1 MSGEGDDDRTLFG
14 QSRPLQVPPA
24 ADADGQPQT
33 PWPKAPFA
41 PPPPPAADDGD
52 RTLFGTPPQVAP
64 QGQASAPPQ
73 APHMQ
78 NPAPMGA
85 GEDTWLGGRLPPAAP
100 QQPAQYR
107 PAPNQP
113 AAPQADAGNTWFGGP
128 TPQQPPYQPQMQ
140 RPPVQQ
146 PAPYA
151 PPPYQPAR
159 YQPTPPAYPPA
170 YAPPPAYQQQPY
182 QPAPPHYPPAQP
194 APYPGQQ
201 YAPPPGQNLGQNSGY
216 GGGQQPWRPQA
227 LTDGQ
232 FPHVPA
238 HNAQPVQ
245 AAPIPRISFNDA
257 LRGSGIDIGASTN
270 PLLAAATG
278 LLVLFGRLR
287 TGMVE
292 MQAIPLRDHVIR
304 EIGAFVKTA
313 QSKGVPPEDIEIARY
328 ALAATADD
336 IVQTVPG
343 SDPGY
348 WQQYSMAA
356 ELLND
361 RSAGIG
367 FFVWLDQ
374 VIAYPLQ
381 RKWIL
386 ELMLTCLCLGFEG
399 KYRTEPNG
407 LALLARLRHE
417 VYQRLRSVEH
427 RPTPD
432 LSINWLPVVLS
443 GKRNAGSVP
452 LWFIAA
458 VGGATVVAL
467 FAALSWILSRDTNEA
482 QSAILALND
491 PRATVAIESNGLGAE
506 PYVGAQDNTQLERI
520 RDVLADEIANG
531 SVVVDK
537 KGDYLMVRVGEVLR
551 FASGSADLA
560 SDFSALA
567 AKIGEGLDAE
577 PGKIIVEGH
586 SDNVPLRGTGRYRT
600 NEALSEARAQTV
612 RDILVQS
619 MADPDRVSVVGV
631 GPNDPIDTS
640 GTKAAQ
646 ALNRRVEILLQQEN
660 GL

>member
-1 MSGEGDDDRTLFG
+1 MSGQGDDDRTLFG

-24 ADADGQPQT
+24 GTQDQQPKS
-33 PWPKAPFA
+33 PWPQAPFA
-41 PPPPPAADDGD
+41 SPPAAPVDDGD
-52 RTLFGTPPQVAP
+52 KTLFGTPPQGTPAI
-64 QGQASAPPQ
+64 GGAPQ
-73 APHMQ
+73 APAPRQ
-78 NPAPMGA
+78 YGVAPAAPPSGA
-85 GEDTWLGGRLPPAAP
+85 AEDTWLGGRLPPAAP
-100 QQPAQYR
+100 YGQGR
-107 PAPNQP
+107 P
-113 AAPQADAGNTWFGGP
+113 AAPPPAAADGNTWFGGAS
-128 TPQQPPYQPQMQ
+128 PQSAGQQPYQPQVQ

-146 PAPYA
+146 PPVHHAPAQPYPPQPYPPAQQPYA
-151 PPPYQPAR
+151 PYPPQNA
-159 YQPTPPAYPPA
+159 PPAYPPA
-170 YAPPPAYQQQPY
+170 YSAPPPHYSPY
-182 QPAPPHYPPAQP
+182 AQP
-194 APYPGQQ
+194 AGH
-201 YAPPPGQNLGQNSGY
+201 PPQPQN
-216 GGGQQPWRPQA
+216 WRAQT
-227 LTDGQ
+227 LTEGQ
-232 FPHVPA
+232 FPMVPA
-238 HNAQPVQ
+238 HGAQPAQ
-245 AAPIPRISFNDA
+245 LAPVPRISFHDA
-257 LRGSGIDIGASTN
+257 LRGAGIDIGASTN

-386 ELMLTCLCLGFEG
+386 ELMLTCLHLGFEG

-407 LALLARLRHE
+407 LALLARLRNE

-427 RPTPD
+427 RPEPD

-467 FAALSWILSRDTNEA
+467 FASLSWILSRDTNAA
-482 QSAILALND
+482 QAAILGLND
-491 PRATVAIESNGLGAE
+491 PRATVAIESAALNSRE
-506 PYVGAQDNTQLERI
+506 PYLGEVDNTQLERI
-520 RDVLADEIANG
+520 RDVLSAEIAAG
-531 SVVVDK
+531 TVIVDK
-537 KGDYLMVRVGEVLR
+537 KGDYLMIRVGEALR
-551 FASGSADLA
+551 FGSGSADLA
-560 SDFSALA
+560 SDFAGLA
-567 AKIGEGLDAE
+567 AQIGKALDTE

-600 NEALSEARAQTV
+600 NEELSQARAQTV

-619 MADPDRVSVVGV
+619 LADPERTSVVGV
-631 GPNDPIDTS
+631 GPNDPVDTS
-640 GTKAAQ
+640 GTREAQ